1 MSNLNRRT
9 SLLALAATAATAL
22 VPLRLSAQA
31 SAPAGAQGIAP
42 ASDWPKR
49 PIRMIV
55 GFTPGGS
62 TDVTARLLA
71 QALGQQMGQPVVVEN
86 KAGASGNIATEYVAK
101 SPHDGYT
108 LMLCTI
114 PTHAINPHLFKNLP
128 YDHLKDFAPVS
139 LVAML
144 PNIIAANPEFPANNV
159 KELVALLKKDPGGI
173 NFAAVQ
179 GGSPHLTAEVFKETA
194 GVQMQ
199 LVSYKGASPAISDV
213 IAGHVPL
220 VFENVAPT
228 MAFIKSGKLKAIAV
242 TSPMRLPGLEDVPTV
257 AESGYPNFAIEGW
270 SGVVAPAGTPAP
282 VIARLNAEI
291 RKALET
297 PEMRARFVQLNLR
310 TRSSTPQEFGLFM
323 KQQTDFWGGV
333 IQRIGLKLD

>member
-1 MSNLNRRT
+1 MRKLNRRA
-9 SLLALAATAATAL
+9 SLMVLAATAASAL
-22 VPLRLSAQA
+22 APMRLSAQTN
-31 SAPAGAQGIAP
+31 
-42 ASDWPKR
+42 DWPKK

-62 TDVTARLLA
+62 TDLAARILA
-71 QALGQQMGQPVVVEN
+71 QALSDQLGQAVVVEN
-86 KAGASGNIATEYVAK
+86 KAGASGNIATDFVAK
-101 SPHDGYT
+101 SAPDGYT
-108 LMLCTI
+108 IMLCTI

-128 YDHLKDFAPVS
+128 YNHLKDFAPVS

-144 PNIIAANPEFPANNV
+144 PNIIAAHPDFPANNV
-159 KELVALLKKDPGGI
+159 KELVALLKKDPGNY
-173 NFAAVQ
+173 NFAAVP

-199 LVSYKGASPAISDV
+199 LVSYKGASPAITDV

-228 MAFIKSGKLKAIAV
+228 MAFIKSKKLKAIAV
-242 TSPMRLPGLEDVPTV
+242 TSPARLPGLEEVPTV

-270 SGVVAPAGTPAP
+270 SGVVVGAGTPAP
-282 VIARLNAEI
+282 IIARLNTEI
-291 RKALET
+291 RKALDT
-297 PEMRARFVQLNLR
+297 PELRAKFVQLNLR

-323 KQQTDFWGGV
+323 KEQTDFWGGV